1 MKCFSLDILVFISA
15 LVLGSF
21 AERNYYLNRRG
32 HAFNMPEY
40 ESWDENQYNYDD
52 ITDEDIWQYHMAEEA
67 GVVKITEKIYNEKLY
82 GMKPGDKP
90 WLIAIVYPGL
100 MKGDK

>member
-1 MKCFSLDILVFISA
+1 
-15 LVLGSF
+15 
-21 AERNYYLNRRG
+21 
-32 HAFNMPEY
+32 
-40 ESWDENQYNYDD
+40 
-52 ITDEDIWQYHMAEEA
+52 MAEEA